1 MQTKDQIS
9 LSKMVLV
16 LLVTQQ
22 YTGSDVNP
30 KEDFKRTCHKLIKD
44 GSMSWSFWS
53 VWIFSN
59 RVKTVTSWVYQ
70 VFKNDYVLVHQQ
82 TGNEYFSF

>member
-1 MQTKDQIS
+1 MNQATEKKENLNTKYIQTKDQIS

-16 LLVTQQ
+16 LLVTQL

-44 GSMSWSFWS
+44 GSMC
-53 VWIFSN
+53 
-59 RVKTVTSWVYQ
+59 
-70 VFKNDYVLVHQQ
+70 
-82 TGNEYFSF
+82 

>member
-1 MQTKDQIS
+1 MNQATEKKENLKTKYIQTKDQIS

-16 LLVTQQ
+16 LVTQL

-44 GSMSWSFWS
+44 GNMS
-53 VWIFSN
+53 
-59 RVKTVTSWVYQ
+59 
-70 VFKNDYVLVHQQ
+70 
-82 TGNEYFSF
+82 